1 MLTPQEI
8 VLQYVCPGLGC
19 VVALLLFSSPLPA
32 ARRVNSTKQLGDLNV
47 LPFAMMVA
55 NCISWVLYGFLL
67 TDWFIYV
74 GNIPGVLLG
83 LYYVLTC
90 YKYSKESAQDAIIYL
105 LLAVVMLFCTIG
117 IVHMAAIRSL
127 PAAKTLW

>member
-1 MLTPQEI
+1 MASPQEI

-19 VVALLLFSSPLPA
+19 AVALLLFSSPLPA
-32 ARRVNSTKQLGDLNV
+32 VRRVVRSKQLGDLNV

-74 GNIPGVLLG
+74 GNIPGVMLG
-83 LYYVLTC
+83 LYYVLNC
-90 YKYSKESAQDAIIYL
+90 YKYSKESAQDAIVYL
-105 LLAVVMLFCTIG
+105 LLAVVLLFCTIG
-117 IVHMAAIRSL
+117 IIDMAAINTL